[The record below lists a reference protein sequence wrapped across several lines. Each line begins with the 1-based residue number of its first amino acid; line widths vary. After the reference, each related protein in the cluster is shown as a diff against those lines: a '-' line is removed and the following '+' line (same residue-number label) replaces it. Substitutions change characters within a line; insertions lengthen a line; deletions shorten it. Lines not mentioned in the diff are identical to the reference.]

1 MYIIARNY
9 NCTSF
14 SAACKVDYT
23 SKDCYCFNGDFIKL
37 WIRMESEEGSGVTG
51 LLITVILYISFFVFT
66 CLLLHEYMV
75 HIHKDARFN
84 ILYFLYNE
92 L

>member
-1 MYIIARNY
+1 
-9 NCTSF
+9 
-14 SAACKVDYT
+14 
-23 SKDCYCFNGDFIKL
+23 
-37 WIRMESEEGSGVTG
+37 MESEEGSGVTG